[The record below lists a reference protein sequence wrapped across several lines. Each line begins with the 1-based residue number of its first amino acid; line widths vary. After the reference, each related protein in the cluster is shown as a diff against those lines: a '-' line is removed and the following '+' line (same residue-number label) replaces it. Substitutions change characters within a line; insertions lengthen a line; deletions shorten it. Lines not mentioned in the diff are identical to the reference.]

1 MTDSNSGG
9 RHHGRGPGINA
20 LGLKP
25 GRHEVPRNSET
36 KSDNTR
42 NELIIVHSTYNS
54 PSLSKVSWT
63 PIVQ

>member
-1 MTDSNSGG
+1 MTDSSSGG
-9 RHHGRGPGINA
+9 SQHGRGSGNNA
-20 LGLKP
+20 LGLEP
-25 GRHEVPRNSET
+25 GRHEVPRESET

-54 PSLSKVSWT
+54 PPLSKVSWT